1 MMQRIFEG
9 HEPQISPKSWVAD
22 DAVVVGDVIIG
33 DYSSIWHNC
42 TLRGDVERIQIGRY
56 SNVQD
61 NSVLHSDHDVPTV
74 IGDYVT
80 IGHGAIVHACTVEDD
95 CLIGMGAILLS
106 GCRIGRGSIV
116 GAGTVVREGQVVP
129 PHTLAVGTPARLVR
143 DVSDQ
148 LESVHEQALWYKQ
161 LWSERWGYAPGLD
174 GDTPTQG

>member
-1 MMQRIFEG
+1 MQQIVNWG
-9 HEPQISPKSWVAD
+9 EPRISPKSWVAD
-22 DAVVVGDVIIG
+22 GAVVVGDVIIG
-33 DYSSIWHNC
+33 DYSSVWFQC
-42 TLRGDVERIQIGRY
+42 TLRGDAARIEIGRC

-61 NSVLHSDHDVPTV
+61 NSIMHSEDDIPTI

-106 GCRIGRGSIV
+106 GCRIGRGSII

-143 DVSDQ
+143 DITDQ
-148 LESVHEQALWYKQ
+148 LDTIHEQALWYQ
-161 LWSERWGYAPGLD
+161 RLLRDRWGFAAAPDAGQ
-174 GDTPTQG
+174 PVQG